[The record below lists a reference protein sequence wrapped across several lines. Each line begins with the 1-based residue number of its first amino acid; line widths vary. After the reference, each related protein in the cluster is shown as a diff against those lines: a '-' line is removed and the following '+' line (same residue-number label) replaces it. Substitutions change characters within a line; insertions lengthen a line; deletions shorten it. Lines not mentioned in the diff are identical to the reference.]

1 MPSVN
6 IMYIIT
12 NQFKTMKNLEVLN
25 FMIKSNLNMMALFEI
40 NAKKKIEQTELHK

>member
-12 NQFKTMKNLEVLN
+12 NQFKTMKNLEVL
-25 FMIKSNLNMMALFEI
+25 KLYDQ
-40 NAKKKIEQTELHK
+40 K